1 MHSKSL
7 QTGHLTRMIIIR
19 PSRRCLISAISMNK
33 EQVHSLFLLSCSL
46 MVLSVLWVCMTPFV
60 NRDEEVFGAHSPA
73 ASASPAAAAAQLDR
87 ANTSLTRL
95 ELKLTPRFSIK
106 ARKQRFGGLAKP
118 RASAARTF
126 PSILS
131 SAFESQLSIA
141 DSISD
146 IRL

>member
-1 MHSKSL
+1 
-7 QTGHLTRMIIIR
+7 
-19 PSRRCLISAISMNK
+19 
-33 EQVHSLFLLSCSL
+33 
-46 MVLSVLWVCMTPFV
+46 MTPFV